1 MNNLLKRKEIIG
13 VFVVFLLGFLMHFLY
28 EWSDHS
34 TFIGLFAPINESVWE
49 HLKLVL
55 WPTIIYSLYEYFS
68 IKDHKTNF
76 TTAKLA
82 SILIAIATILIIFYS
97 YTSITGHS
105 ILFIDI
111 LSFLIGISLGQLF
124 SYKIMTEKEL
134 PNWLNVL
141 SLILIIALIAIFIVF
156 TFSPPEL
163 PPFQDPTNGNY
174 GI

>member
-28 EWSDHS
+28 EWFAYS

-68 IKDHKTNF
+68 IKGNKTNF
-76 TTAKLA
+76 ATAKLI
-82 SILIAIATILIIFYS
+82 SILVAMAAILIIFYS
-97 YTSITGHS
+97 YTSITNHS

-111 LSFLIGISLGQLF
+111 LSFLIGIALGQFF
-124 SYKIMTEKEL
+124 SYKIMTGKEL
-134 PNWLNVL
+134 PSWLNTL
-141 SLILIIALIAIFIVF
+141 SLILIIILIGIFIVF
-156 TFSPPEL
+156 TFSPPKL
-163 PPFQDPTNGNY
+163 PLFQDTNDGSY